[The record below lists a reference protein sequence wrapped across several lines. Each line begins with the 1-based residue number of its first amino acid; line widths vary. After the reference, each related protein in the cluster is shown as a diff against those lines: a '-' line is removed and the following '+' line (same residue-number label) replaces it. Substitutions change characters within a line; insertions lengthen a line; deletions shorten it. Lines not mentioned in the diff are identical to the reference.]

1 MANEECTDIQEPWQ
15 FKVTGGSAIFCTFF
29 FGAML
34 VFVWIAGY
42 KFLIG

>member
-1 MANEECTDIQEPWQ
+1 MANKECKNIQEPWQ
-15 FKVTGGSAIFCTFF
+15 FKAAGGSAIAGTFF
-29 FGAML
+29 FVAML